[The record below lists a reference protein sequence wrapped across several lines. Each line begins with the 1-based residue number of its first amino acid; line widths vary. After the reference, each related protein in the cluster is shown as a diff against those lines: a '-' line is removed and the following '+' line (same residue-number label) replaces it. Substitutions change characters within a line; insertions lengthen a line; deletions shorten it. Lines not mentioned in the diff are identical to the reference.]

1 MTSLVYDSLAAY
13 HGGFTHRPDA
23 SDVEATKLI
32 REAALFALRKYG
44 THPDLD
50 HNYSE
55 LADAVDAERSQ
66 INWGRT
72 LLQHEESKSNL

>member
-1 MTSLVYDSLAAY
+1 M
-13 HGGFTHRPDA
+13 
-23 SDVEATKLI
+23 I

-44 THPDLD
+44 THPELD

-72 LLQHEESKSNL
+72 LLQHEESKNNL